1 MPVQQGQLSS
11 HVLRCTLMKHP
22 VDPEV
27 ERVFKRL
34 SGAGENRSLPVHVL
48 NGVADAEWAVSPVAA
63 EILDPGKGREF
74 RNDGLGVVDIRAH
87 DRGAWILPMLAQPVG
102 YPSMLRKN
110 MGAVFG
116 DQVGIWVVERD
127 KFKDH
132 PVKGE
137 REPCLTF
144 FTEGEGLDDAC
155 LPGGYLPG
163 GYLRGGYLRGGCL
176 PSGYLPVG
184 SLPIGCLP
192 AWMHTLAMERAMAVA
207 RRFPETGLT
216 TPDIALASLTRADP
230 PSPTCPATPG

>member
-1 MPVQQGQLSS
+1 
-11 HVLRCTLMKHP
+11 MKHP

-116 DQVGIWVVERD
+116 DQVGTWVVERD

-155 LPGGYLPG
+155 LPGGYLPS

-176 PSGYLPVG
+176 PSGYLPSGCLPVG
-184 SLPIGCLP
+184 SLPGGCLPVGFLPIGCLP
-192 AWMHTLAMERAMAVA
+192 ARMHTLAMERAMAVA

>member
-1 MPVQQGQLSS
+1 
-11 HVLRCTLMKHP
+11 MKHP
-22 VDPEV
+22 LDPEV
-27 ERVFKRL
+27 DRVFKRPP
-34 SGAGENRSLPVHVL
+34 GAGENRSLPVHVL

-144 FTEGEGLDDAC
+144 FKEGEGLDDAC

-163 GYLRGGYLRGGCL
+163 GYL
-176 PSGYLPVG
+176 PSGCLPVG

>member
-1 MPVQQGQLSS
+1 
-11 HVLRCTLMKHP
+11 MKHP

-48 NGVADAEWAVSPVAA
+48 NGVADAKWAVSPVAA

-163 GYLRGGYLRGGCL
+163 GYLPSGYLRGGCL
-176 PSGYLPVG
+176 PSGYLPSGCLPVG
-184 SLPIGCLP
+184 SLPGGCLPVGFLPIGCLP
-192 AWMHTLAMERAMAVA
+192 ARMHTLAMERAMAVA